1 MSSPPTAAKRPQAT
15 PATDRSARGGPG
27 TKSSAVAPRA
37 TTGVLHGVGYALH
50 YQHGRALRLDDALTS
65 SSTSLELLSVGV
77 ARLGALG
84 ERRDIALCHASADL
98 DFHGD
103 LDLASTLPGG
113 SPLQDVVAAR
123 GPLPADAVATIIAQL
138 FESLKSAGIHGAI
151 TPASLWL
158 LPGSQLVW
166 LDLALAPA
174 ICHAVGSGR
183 LAAPFCVAP
192 EVANGSPA
200 SEASDV
206 FGLGALCYF
215 LLTATPLVRGGPR
228 PSDIRPELGETVD
241 QLIARA
247 CAGEPSKRFG
257 SLRVFGELVQEAL
270 GQAAQ
275 APSTSGERAPPA
287 RNKRAAPS
295 DDSER
300 WLVTKERLD
309 YGPYTLADIAA
320 QIDRGDIAA
329 THEITDQFDGRK
341 CAVGEHPLLAA
352 RATAAAQRLA
362 VQRAAQAAAAAT
374 SRKTRNQRVLGLG
387 ALAGAA
393 IVAVL
398 VYASIPEKKAL
409 PPLPP
414 PSVAEITPM
423 APTTEVAT
431 NTGPAKAG
439 DPAQANNPGTAAAA
453 AAKNVKRG
461 PSGKR
466 TGSAGGVPGTSDVAT
481 LDMSGD
487 GEDDDSMGSQKLS
500 QSQIYDVYSRYARP
514 LGSCV
519 RASGVRHANI
529 AFSIDGPTGVPGSVR
544 VNDQAGGGLTSC
556 IAGVVRQMRFPAI
569 NGRRTNV
576 SFPISY

>member
-1 MSSPPTAAKRPQAT
+1 M
-15 PATDRSARGGPG
+15 
-27 TKSSAVAPRA
+27 
-37 TTGVLHGVGYALH
+37 
-50 YQHGRALRLDDALTS
+50 RLDDALTS
-65 SSTSLELLSVGV
+65 SPTSLELLSVGV

-84 ERRDIALCHASADL
+84 QRRDIALCQAGAEIDFSSA
-98 DFHGD
+98 

-174 ICHAVGSGR
+174 ICHALGNQR

-192 EVANGSPA
+192 EVVHGSPA

-206 FGLGALCYF
+206 FGLGALCYY
-215 LLTATPLVRGGPR
+215 LLTGAPLVRGGPR
-228 PSDIRPELGETVD
+228 PSDVRTELGETVD

-270 GQAAQ
+270 GQALN

-300 WLVTKERLD
+300 WLITKDRLD

-362 VQRAAQAAAAAT
+362 VQRAQIAATAAAA
-374 SRKTRNQRVLGLG
+374 RKTRHQRVLGLG
-387 ALAGAA
+387 AVAGAA

-398 VYASIPEKKAL
+398 VYASIPDKKVL
-409 PPLPP
+409 PPLP

-423 APTTEVAT
+423 PAATETAT
-431 NTGPAKAG
+431 NPGPTKPG
-439 DPAQANNPGTAAAA
+439 DPVKPTNLASGGGKNGKRVPAGKRGGTPGTAA
-453 AAKNVKRG
+453 
-461 PSGKR
+461 
-466 TGSAGGVPGTSDVAT
+466 TTSDVAT

-487 GEDDDSMGSQKLS
+487 GSDDDAIGSQKLS
-500 QSQIYDVYSRYARP
+500 QAQIYDVYSRYARP

-544 VNDQAGGGLTSC
+544 VNDQASGGLTSC
-556 IAGVVRQMRFPAI
+556 IAGVVKQMRFPTI

-576 SFPISY
+576 SFPISF